1 MLLCQIEMLAHDH
14 MVPDP
19 AYYIV
24 GRYGFDPGLQD
35 HEEVWV
41 NWQVWDRNFEIR
53 AKVVGR
59 RKEVYVDGKSIAMGM
74 NDSEKAKFAAIY
86 PNGIE
91 TLLDGASLF
100 LLRIFVEATDKSQL
114 FEVQKALVQGK
125 KLLQSQGQLPNESH
139 P

>member
-86 PNGIE
+86 PHGIE